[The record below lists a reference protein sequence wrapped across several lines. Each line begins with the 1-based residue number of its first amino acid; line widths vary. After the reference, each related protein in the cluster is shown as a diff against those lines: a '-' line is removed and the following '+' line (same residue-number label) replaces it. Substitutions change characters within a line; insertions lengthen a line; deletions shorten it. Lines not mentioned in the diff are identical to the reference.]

1 MKIKLKKIYF
11 LFVIIFFSFNELS
24 LASITRFYG
33 AGPVKL
39 SEETTKRFIQY
50 LHGDFYSMSEDE
62 RAYHVSPLYFY
73 VTEDGNNSFIF
84 YCKGINSYDCNPVVE
99 TYQSIIR
106 CSELFNKPCK
116 IFAREEFIFW
126 NDKKLRIESKKKTDI
141 ILLLKNNNFIEKDF
155 SKEIQLDL
163 NKSDRHSDMYIYD
176 LQFVSPSD

>member
-50 LHGDFYSMSEDE
+50 LHGDFYSMSEDK

-99 TYQSIIR
+99 TYLSIIR

-116 IFAREEFIFW
+116 IFAREEFIFL
-126 NDKKLRIESKKKTDI
+126 NGRIIDI
-141 ILLLKNNNFIEKDF
+141 SSFYRRKSLK
-155 SKEIQLDL
+155 
-163 NKSDRHSDMYIYD
+163 
-176 LQFVSPSD
+176 